1 MELFISEPLSSAGGE
16 AVPNKLGQPNRTNS
30 ASARFARMQKR
41 KPRHTGPMSMQ
52 PVDRSATMPVPLL
65 SPVPGSNDADRLRAS
80 LPKAKSTR
88 TDAVRAARARITRR
102 NSLRKQRQAQKG

>member
-1 MELFISEPLSSAGGE
+1 M
-16 AVPNKLGQPNRTNS
+16 N
-30 ASARFARMQKR
+30 
-41 KPRHTGPMSMQ
+41 MQ

-65 SPVPGSNDADRLRAS
+65 PPVPGSNEADGPGAS

-88 TDAVRAARARITRR
+88 TDAVRVAKARIARR